1 MITNGQLT
9 TTHPILGPE
18 QGEITGDP
26 AAVTDRFMIDGN
38 RTDGR
43 LALVEH
49 SLAPRALVAPVHRH
63 SREDE
68 YSYVLAGEIGVLLGD
83 QEVVGRPG
91 DLIYKP
97 REQWH
102 TFWNAGDQ
110 PARILEII
118 TAAGLEDLFR
128 ELGPRVGAMTP
139 DDLRDLAGRYGCDL
153 DFAATMP
160 LVERHGLAF

>member
-1 MITNGQLT
+1 MTTNDQLT
-9 TTHPILGPE
+9 TSSPILGPD

-26 AAVTDRFMIDGN
+26 GAVTDRFMINGG
-38 RTDGR
+38 RCDGR

-63 SREDE
+63 SWEDE
-68 YSYVLAGEIGVLLGD
+68 YSYVLAGDIGVLLGD
-83 QEVVGRPG
+83 HEVIGRPG
-91 DLIYKP
+91 DLIFKP
-97 REQWH
+97 RGQWH
-102 TFWNAGDQ
+102 TFWNAGDE
-110 PARILEII
+110 PARVLEII
-118 TAAGLEDLFR
+118 TPAGLEDLFR

-139 DDLRDLAGRYGCDL
+139 DDLGELAGRYGCDL